1 MSALDNVSFD
11 VQPGEFFVLLGPS
24 GCGKSTLLNIIAGFL
39 PASSGDVI
47 TDGVR
52 VAAPGPDRGVVF
64 QEYALFPWRTV
75 RGNVEIGPLVRGVDR
90 RRARELSQSYI
101 DLVGLRNFEDRYPAQ
116 LSGGM
121 KQRVGLAR
129 ALANEPHILLL
140 DEPFGS
146 LDAQTRQL
154 MQQELVRIW
163 GVTKKTI
170 VLVTHSVTEAVLLAD
185 RIAVMTARPGRVKE
199 LIEVH
204 AERPRDP
211 TSEGLIAYQRRANE
225 SIKTEV
231 MRAWE
236 EELSR

>member
-1 MSALDNVSFD
+1 MSALESVSFD

-47 TDGVR
+47 ADGVR

-199 LIEVH
+199 IIEVH